1 MFTKNKR
8 IFFIALTLLLFII
21 EVLIAVFVNDK
32 IIRPYVGDILV
43 TMLIYCFVRIFVPN
57 GIKGLSLY
65 VFIFSCFVELLQ
77 YFNFVEII
85 GLSDNTLARIVI
97 GTSFSWIDIIC
108 YGIGCLLCYFLEQFW
123 NPFRLTYHC
132 RQ

>member
-8 IFFIALTLLLFII
+8 IFFIAFTLLLFII

-32 IIRPYVGDILV
+32 IIRPYIGDVLV
-43 TMLIYCFVRIFVPN
+43 TLLIYCFIRIFLPD
-57 GIKGLSLY
+57 GIKKLPLY

-77 YFNFVEII
+77 YFNFVELI

-108 YGIGCLLCYFLEQFW
+108 YGVGCLLCYFLEQFYT
-123 NPFRLTYHC
+123 PFRIIY
-132 RQ
+132 RK